1 MIRFCLKEI
10 ICQDFLWIIDLY
22 NVQQKSLGRGSDH
35 FIQFVLYRPLLDTLV
50 FGREGRGLLIII
62 QFKSTLKIFYEIGKP
77 LKPGF
82 WHNFTHIHLGTYS
95 KSNLLC

>member
-50 FGREGRGLLIII
+50 FGREEDFL
-62 QFKSTLKIFYEIGKP
+62 
-77 LKPGF
+77 
-82 WHNFTHIHLGTYS
+82 
-95 KSNLLC
+95 